1 MTVLEFIRQHPAQA
15 VDVISSKGCDHITS
29 KRSMA
34 LARDQP
40 EDMGVLNWTVC
51 HSSFSGGAWH
61 ILAIAPALEQ
71 DAAPRLAMA

>member
-15 VDVISSKGCDHITS
+15 VDVISSESCDHVT

-34 LARDQP
+34 LARDRP
-40 EDMGVLNWTVC
+40 EELGVLDWTAG

-61 ILAIAPALEQ
+61 VLAIAPALEQ
-71 DAAPRLAMA
+71 GPELTLAMA

>member
-15 VDVISSKGCDHITS
+15 VDVISSEGCTHVMPR
-29 KRSMA
+29 RSLA

-40 EDMGVLNWTVC
+40 EDMALLDWTVC

-61 ILAIAPALEQ
+61 VLAMAPALDHESELK
-71 DAAPRLAMA
+71 LAMA

>member
-15 VDVISSKGCDHITS
+15 VDVISSEGCGHVTP

-40 EDMGVLNWTVC
+40 EEMEILDWTVC

-61 ILAIAPALEQ
+61 VLAAAPALEQ
-71 DAAPRLAMA
+71 EPELKLAMA

>member
-15 VDVISSKGCDHITS
+15 VDVISSEGCDHVTP

-34 LARDQP
+34 LARDRP
-40 EDMGVLNWTVC
+40 EDMEVLDWTVC

-61 ILAIAPALEQ
+61 ILAAAPALEQ
-71 DAAPRLAMA
+71 RAAPQLAMA

>member
-1 MTVLEFIRQHPAQA
+1 MTVLDFIRQHPAQA
-15 VDVISSKGCDHITS
+15 VDVISSVGCDHVTS
-29 KRSMA
+29 KRSLA

-40 EDMGVLNWTVC
+40 EDMEILDWTVC

-61 ILAIAPALEQ
+61 VLAIVPALEQ